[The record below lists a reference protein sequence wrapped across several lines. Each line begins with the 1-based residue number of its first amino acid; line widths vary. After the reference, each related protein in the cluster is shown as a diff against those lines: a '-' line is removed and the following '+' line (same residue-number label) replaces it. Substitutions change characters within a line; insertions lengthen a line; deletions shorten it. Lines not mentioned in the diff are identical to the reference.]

1 MADFAH
7 LHVHTDHSPLD
18 GHASVDELARYI
30 ASMGQPGFAITDH
43 GTQSNVYNGY
53 KSAKAISKELGK
65 PFYFLPGVEAYVAP
79 GDASR
84 YEHAPIFFGKDSSN
98 ETKTENSKDV
108 AGGGAYTHLT
118 MLSYNNEG
126 MRNLFKLNSL
136 AWLDGQYRKPR
147 MDIDII
153 SQHAKGIVATTGCP
167 SGELQ
172 TRIRLGQF
180 DEAVKYAG
188 KMQDIFG
195 KENYFVELM
204 DHDMRIG
211 LERDVRN
218 DLLRISKKLEIPL
231 VATNDLHYTRRE
243 DAPDHEHMLAIQ
255 SGYNMHEPSYGN
267 GGKRFAFEGE
277 EYYAKSTEEMLK
289 LFPED
294 VFPGAITNSAEIVKR
309 SEVTFDYDET
319 LRPSVPLPKGHD
331 EHSFLREQ
339 VMEGLYRKRPQFAH
353 DKEYLDRIEVELGV
367 LREKNFSGYMLVV
380 SDFIVWAKKNS
391 ILVGPGRGCL
401 SGDTLIPTTQGHKAI
416 RDIQVGDFVFDQNG
430 EAVEIPR
437 VWEWD
442 CDEELISI
450 SSYYGANPIKM
461 TRDHKVLVSK
471 ANRNITRQQK
481 AQGYSYN
488 KDKNPLQWIRADEV
502 ELGDLVVTPK
512 IKYGDS
518 FRGITIE
525 TESIAQTNI
534 KSNFSTRAI
543 AKNLGMSRSAVM
555 SFFQNPERSKLSTKQ
570 KIESYLLSL
579 GISIDEAIEH
589 RKIHSIAPCDPFI
602 PANKDLGIILGLFI
616 SDGHLRSR
624 GHEIGFAQKRS
635 EDEEYIPN
643 VFKRV
648 FGLDMSVQ
656 ESKNTD
662 VRSYLSSHKGI
673 VEAFKN
679 LFPKYSYT
687 AQSKYIPAE
696 LMNSSEEFRR
706 GLLEGLWYGDGTHKG
721 KSSYSTT
728 SKELAQNVHML
739 LVSLGINSGINEHVR
754 VEHRKEYNKSGRTS
768 YIEYKVTSAREFN
781 TSRVINGMGS
791 AYDGEFMYQRVRKIE
806 TVPSEGKVYD
816 FRVDTTMS
824 YVTESFVVHNSGGG
838 SLVAFLTD
846 ITEIDPIEHGLI
858 FERFLN
864 PERDSPPD
872 IDTDFADI
880 DRERV
885 IEYVRQKY
893 GNDQI
898 AMIITFGLIKAKSA
912 VKDMTKILSEPYSV
926 GESLTKAMPPAKAG
940 REISL
945 KEIFDPEASRYP
957 EAEEF
962 RQVAET
968 LSNRKLI
975 PGAMGI
981 EGKLRQTGVHAA
993 GVIMS
998 GKPIINT
1005 IPLMMRKKDEV
1016 VITQFDYPTC
1026 EDLGLIKMDFLGL
1039 RNLTVIQK
1047 TIDAVKRNYD
1057 VVIEPNKIYDSA
1069 LSDPDPKAFELLN
1082 NGGTL
1087 GIFQLDSGGIA
1098 SLVKYINVD
1107 SFRDISAILAL
1118 YRPGPM
1124 GVNAHIMYADRK
1136 NGRAPIEPIHPELEE
1151 VLNPILGETYGLIA
1165 FQEQIQFIAQKVAG
1179 YSLGQADVLRRA
1191 MGKKK
1196 KAILDAEFIP
1206 FSEGMRKNGYSDEA
1220 IGALWETLI
1229 PFAEYGFN
1237 KCLHGRTRVVLENGR
1252 AITLEDLHKEFDS
1265 GEQVKILSMFEDGEI
1280 KPHLIKDVVK
1290 SGLKPIWT
1298 LRTKSGRMIKMTEDH
1313 RLLTT
1318 QGYGTIKDGILRV
1331 GQELIVESEKKT
1343 FHISEQDRLRRR
1355 NSITVLNK
1363 TEQSKEFA
1371 RQRMKEYQ
1379 STLSFED
1386 RSAHQQRVQKL
1397 NPSRNAKGQPLAIEK
1412 LKELWSTD
1420 KEWQSKALDSM
1431 RKVKR
1436 ELYNTGKGFGR
1447 TTLLSDGRMADSMVE
1462 AIAAEYLISR
1472 GVEFEM
1478 HKKFEATNGKI
1489 RETDFYADGIY
1500 FEMDGLA
1507 RGREWFVENKYG
1519 SEIPFVYLTPLNY
1532 VDEIDSAIM
1541 RHGIE
1546 NGDEIIEIIPPK
1558 MNKRGESYREM
1569 TYDIEMDS
1577 SGPANFIAN
1586 GIVSHNSHSA
1596 AYGLVSYMTAY
1607 LKANYGAEFMAANL
1621 STLTGDK
1628 EKTATYLAECR
1639 HMNIKVLPP
1648 DVSRSTADYTAT
1660 PEGEI
1665 LVGLHA
1671 IRGVGIEV
1679 SNDIFAEVEKNGVYS
1694 SLGDFLNR
1702 APSNAL
1708 TKGVLEGLIHAGAL
1722 DNFGYNRKSLFYSV
1736 PGNVKNF
1743 AQARKKKDAGQFDL
1757 FDAFGGDDALEKPS
1771 IEVEELTEYNKK
1783 TKLSYERHALGLY
1796 VSDHPLSGIANM
1808 LEKFSDTQAVDV
1820 FSGKVKPSSGGF
1832 GDRKNVR
1839 MAGVA
1844 GNVVRKQTKSGGFMV
1859 IFELEDISG
1868 VMECLIFPK
1877 AYERLGNKV
1886 HADTVYEIHG
1896 SLLSREGDDGVKLV
1910 VDNLE
1915 EIKLTESGLIPFSMN
1930 LYESQ
1935 TVPEAVKALEE
1946 VLLRYPGEMPVHLN
1960 IYNAKGECSVIEL
1973 DSRYNVGYTKSLDD
1987 DLRLLFGSRVVS

>member
-53 KSAKAISKELGK
+53 KAAKAISKEMDK
-65 PFYFLPGVEAYVAP
+65 PFYFMPGIEAYVAP

-84 YEHAPIFFGKDSSN
+84 YEHAPIFFGKERSKGED
-98 ETKTENSKDV
+98 KTENSKDV

-126 MRNLFKLNSL
+126 MHNLFKLNSL
-136 AWLDGQYRKPR
+136 AWIDGQYRKPR
-147 MDIDII
+147 MDIEII
-153 SQHAKGIVATTGCP
+153 SQHSKGIIATTGCP

-195 KENYFVELM
+195 KENYFLELM
-204 DHDMRIG
+204 DHDMKIG

-218 DLLRISKKLEIPL
+218 DLMSIAKKLNIPL

-255 SGYNMHEPSYGN
+255 SGHTMHEPSYNN

-277 EYYAKSTEEMLK
+277 EYYAKSTEEMLM

-294 VFPGAITNSAEIVKR
+294 TFPGAVSNSAEIIKR
-309 SEVTFDYDET
+309 SEVTFDYNAN
-319 LRPSVPLPKGHD
+319 LRPSVPLPEGHD
-331 EHSFLREQ
+331 EHSYLREK
-339 VMEGLYRKRPQFAH
+339 VMEGLYRKRPQFTH

-367 LREKNFSGYMLVV
+367 LKEKNFSGYMLVV
-380 SDFIVWAKKNS
+380 SDFIVWAKENG

-416 RDIQVGDFVFDQNG
+416 RDIKVGDFVFDQNG
-430 EAVEIPR
+430 EAVEVPR
-437 VWEWD
+437 VWEWE
-442 CDEELISI
+442 CNEELIEI
-450 SSYYGANPIKM
+450 SSHCGKNPIKM
-461 TRDHKVLVSK
+461 TRDHKILV
-471 ANRNITRQQK
+471 AQNRNFNNTC
-481 AQGYSYN
+481 
-488 KDKNPLQWIRADEV
+488 WVRADEV
-502 ELGDLVVTPK
+502 TLNDFVVAPKSQYREFFGNKVLG
-512 IKYGDS
+512 
-518 FRGITIE
+518 F
-525 TESIAQTNI
+525 
-534 KSNFSTRAI
+534 SN
-543 AKNLGMSRSAVM
+543 N
-555 SFFQNPERSKLSTKQ
+555 
-570 KIESYLLSL
+570 YY
-579 GISIDEAIEH
+579 
-589 RKIHSIAPCDPFI
+589 
-602 PANKDLGIILGLFI
+602 
-616 SDGHLRSR
+616 
-624 GHEIGFAQKRS
+624 
-635 EDEEYIPN
+635 EDE
-643 VFKRV
+643 
-648 FGLDMSVQ
+648 
-656 ESKNTD
+656 T
-662 VRSYLSSHKGI
+662 
-673 VEAFKN
+673 
-679 LFPKYSYT
+679 
-687 AQSKYIPAE
+687 
-696 LMNSSEEFRR
+696 
-706 GLLEGLWYGDGTHKG
+706 
-721 KSSYSTT
+721 
-728 SKELAQNVHML
+728 LA
-739 LVSLGINSGINEHVR
+739 
-754 VEHRKEYNKSGRTS
+754 Y
-768 YIEYKVTSAREFN
+768 YKVKE
-781 TSRVINGMGS
+781 INN
-791 AYDGEFMYQRVRKIE
+791 
-806 TVPSEGKVYD
+806 VPAEGKVYD

-824 YVTESFVVHNSGGG
+824 YMTESFVVHNSGGG

-846 ITEIDPIEHGLI
+846 ITEIEPIEHGLI

-872 IDTDFADI
+872 IDTDFADV
-880 DRERV
+880 DRDKV
-885 IEYVRQKY
+885 IEYVRRKY

-912 VKDMTKILSEPYSV
+912 VKDMAKILSEPYTV
-926 GESLTKAMPPAKAG
+926 GESLTKVMPAPKAG

-945 KEIFDPEASRYP
+945 KEIFDPEAQRYP

-962 RQVAET
+962 RQVAQG
-968 LSNRKLI
+968 LQNKNLI
-975 PGAMGI
+975 PGARGI

-998 GKPIINT
+998 GKPIIDS
-1005 IPLMMRKKDEV
+1005 IPLMMRKKDGA
-1016 VITQFDYPTC
+1016 VITQLDYPTC

-1047 TIDAVKRNYD
+1047 TIDAVKRNYGVD
-1057 VVIEPNKIYDSA
+1057 INPNEIYDSA
-1069 LSDPDPKAFELLN
+1069 LSNPDKKAFDLIN
-1082 NGGTL
+1082 QGGTL

-1098 SLVKYINVD
+1098 SLAKYINVD

-1151 VLNPILGETYGLIA
+1151 VLEPILGETYGLIA

-1196 KAILDAEFIP
+1196 KAILDAEFVP
-1206 FSEGMRKNGYSDEA
+1206 FSAGMKKNGYSDEA
-1220 IGALWETLI
+1220 IAALWETLI

-1237 KCLHGRTRVVLENGR
+1237 KCLDAKTYV
-1252 AITLEDLHKEFDS
+1252 ILEDGRSVTIEELYKLVDS
-1265 GEQVKILSMFEDGEI
+1265 HHEVKILSMFEDGVIHAHKVSNVVRTGNQKLWTIRTSHGKEI
-1280 KPHLIKDVVK
+1280 RITP
-1290 SGLKPIWT
+1290 
-1298 LRTKSGRMIKMTEDH
+1298 EH
-1313 RLLTT
+1313 RLLTKD
-1318 QGYGTIKDGILRV
+1318 GYGTISDGLLAVGKNVAVAKDNVQHKNWTG
-1331 GQELIVESEKKT
+1331 KKYAKV
-1343 FHISEQDRLRRR
+1343 SG
-1355 NSITVLNK
+1355 
-1363 TEQSKEFA
+1363 
-1371 RQRMKEYQ
+1371 
-1379 STLSFED
+1379 
-1386 RSAHQQRVQKL
+1386 
-1397 NPSRNAKGQPLAIEK
+1397 NAKTLDESRIEK
-1412 LKELWSTD
+1412 YL
-1420 KEWQSKALDSM
+1420 LD
-1431 RKVKR
+1431 
-1436 ELYNTGKGFGR
+1436 
-1447 TTLLSDGRMADSMVE
+1447 
-1462 AIAAEYLISR
+1462 R
-1472 GVEFEM
+1472 GVEFTTNSKVVTIDGENIVSS
-1478 HKKFEATNGKI
+1478 FEVNGI
-1489 RETDFYADGIY
+1489 H
-1500 FEMDGLA
+1500 
-1507 RGREWFVENKYG
+1507 FVVNSTSIMKNSIVEDSLGNKV
-1519 SEIPFVYLTPLNY
+1519 SIVYINSLVDNY
-1532 VDEIDSAIM
+1532 LDIIDEHLM
-1541 RHGIE
+1541 
-1546 NGDEIIEIIPPK
+1546 GDYSNNLEEIIEIIPPA
-1558 MNKRGESYREM
+1558 NGLEE

-1660 PEGEI
+1660 PDGEI

-1679 SNDIFAEVEKNGVYS
+1679 SNDIFTEVEANGAYVD
-1694 SLGDFLNR
+1694 LGDFLNR

-1722 DNFGYNRKSLFYSV
+1722 DNFGYSRKSLFYSV
-1736 PGNVKNF
+1736 PGNVKTF
-1743 AQARKKKDAGQFDL
+1743 AQARKKKDSGQFDL
-1757 FDAFGGDDALEKPS
+1757 FDAFFDDDEVEIDKPS
-1771 IEVEELTEYNKK
+1771 IEIEELAEYNKK

-1844 GNVVRKQTKSGGFMV
+1844 GNIMRKQTKSGGFMV

-1877 AYERLGNKV
+1877 AYERLGNKI
-1886 HADTVYEIHG
+1886 HPDTVYEIHG
-1896 SLLSREGDDGVKLV
+1896 SLLSREGEDGVKLV

-1915 EIKLTESGLIPFSMN
+1915 EIKLTESGLIPFTMN
-1930 LYESQ
+1930 LFESQ
-1935 TVPEAVKALEE
+1935 TVPEAVKALEQ

-1960 IYNAKGECSVIEL
+1960 VYNAQGGYSVIEL

-1987 DLRLLFGSRVVS
+1987 DLRLLFGSRVVN

>member
-1 MADFAH
+1 MVDFAH

-18 GHASVDELARYI
+18 GHASVNELARHI

-53 KSAKAISKELGK
+53 KAAKAISDELGK
-65 PFYFLPGVEAYVAP
+65 PFYFMPGIEAYVTP
-79 GDASR
+79 GDTPR
-84 YEHAPIFFGKDSSN
+84 HEHAPIFFGKERVKGED
-98 ETKTENSKDV
+98 KTENSKDV

-118 MLSYNNEG
+118 MLSQNNEG
-126 MRNLFKLNSL
+126 MHNLFKLNSL

-153 SQHAKGIVATTGCP
+153 SQHSKGIIATTGCP

-180 DEAVKYAG
+180 DEALKYAG

-195 KENYFVELM
+195 KENYFLELM

-218 DLLRISKKLEIPL
+218 DLMRVAKKLDIPL
-231 VATNDLHYTRRE
+231 LATNDLHYTKRA

-255 SGYNMHEPSYGN
+255 SGHTMHEPSYGN

-294 VFPGAITNSAEIVKR
+294 VFPGAIANSAEIIKR
-309 SEVTFDYDET
+309 SEVTFDYNAT
-319 LRPSVPLPKGHD
+319 LRPSVPLPDGHD
-331 EHSFLREQ
+331 EHSYLREL
-339 VMEGLYRKRPQFAH
+339 VMKGLYRKRPQH
-353 DKEYLDRIEVELGV
+353 VHNKEYLDRIEVELGV

-380 SDFIVWAKKNS
+380 SDFIVWAKANG
-391 ILVGPGRGCL
+391 ILVGPGRG
-401 SGDTLIPTTQGHKAI
+401 
-416 RDIQVGDFVFDQNG
+416 
-430 EAVEIPR
+430 
-437 VWEWD
+437 
-442 CDEELISI
+442 
-450 SSYYGANPIKM
+450 
-461 TRDHKVLVSK
+461 
-471 ANRNITRQQK
+471 
-481 AQGYSYN
+481 
-488 KDKNPLQWIRADEV
+488 
-502 ELGDLVVTPK
+502 
-512 IKYGDS
+512 
-518 FRGITIE
+518 
-525 TESIAQTNI
+525 
-534 KSNFSTRAI
+534 
-543 AKNLGMSRSAVM
+543 
-555 SFFQNPERSKLSTKQ
+555 
-570 KIESYLLSL
+570 
-579 GISIDEAIEH
+579 
-589 RKIHSIAPCDPFI
+589 
-602 PANKDLGIILGLFI
+602 
-616 SDGHLRSR
+616 
-624 GHEIGFAQKRS
+624 
-635 EDEEYIPN
+635 
-643 VFKRV
+643 
-648 FGLDMSVQ
+648 
-656 ESKNTD
+656 
-662 VRSYLSSHKGI
+662 
-673 VEAFKN
+673 
-679 LFPKYSYT
+679 
-687 AQSKYIPAE
+687 
-696 LMNSSEEFRR
+696 
-706 GLLEGLWYGDGTHKG
+706 
-721 KSSYSTT
+721 
-728 SKELAQNVHML
+728 
-739 LVSLGINSGINEHVR
+739 
-754 VEHRKEYNKSGRTS
+754 
-768 YIEYKVTSAREFN
+768 
-781 TSRVINGMGS
+781 
-791 AYDGEFMYQRVRKIE
+791 
-806 TVPSEGKVYD
+806 
-816 FRVDTTMS
+816 
-824 YVTESFVVHNSGGG
+824 SGGG

-846 ITEIDPIEHGLI
+846 ITEIEPIEHGLI

-872 IDTDFADI
+872 IDTDFADV
-880 DRERV
+880 DRDKV
-885 IEYVRQKY
+885 IEYVRRQY

-926 GESLTKAMPPAKAG
+926 GESLTKVMPPAKAG

-962 RQVAET
+962 RQVAQS
-968 LSNRKLI
+968 LSNKTLI
-975 PGAMGI
+975 PGARGI

-998 GKPIINT
+998 GKPIIDS
-1005 IPLMMRKKDEV
+1005 IPLLMRKKDGA

-1047 TIDAVKRNYD
+1047 TIDAVKRNYG
-1057 VVIEPNKIYDSA
+1057 IIIKPNEVYDSA
-1069 LSDPDPKAFELLN
+1069 LSNPDPKAFELLN
-1082 NGGTL
+1082 KGGTL

-1098 SLVKYINVD
+1098 SLVKYINVN
-1107 SFRDISAILAL
+1107 SFKDISAILAL

-1151 VLNPILGETYGLIA
+1151 VLEPILGETYGLIA

-1196 KAILDAEFIP
+1196 KSILDAEFVP
-1206 FSEGMRKNGYSDEA
+1206 FSNGMKKNGYGDEA
-1220 IGALWETLI
+1220 IAALWETLI

-1237 KCLHGRTRVVLENGR
+1237 K
-1252 AITLEDLHKEFDS
+1252 
-1265 GEQVKILSMFEDGEI
+1265 
-1280 KPHLIKDVVK
+1280 
-1290 SGLKPIWT
+1290 
-1298 LRTKSGRMIKMTEDH
+1298 
-1313 RLLTT
+1313 
-1318 QGYGTIKDGILRV
+1318 
-1331 GQELIVESEKKT
+1331 
-1343 FHISEQDRLRRR
+1343 
-1355 NSITVLNK
+1355 
-1363 TEQSKEFA
+1363 
-1371 RQRMKEYQ
+1371 
-1379 STLSFED
+1379 
-1386 RSAHQQRVQKL
+1386 
-1397 NPSRNAKGQPLAIEK
+1397 
-1412 LKELWSTD
+1412 
-1420 KEWQSKALDSM
+1420 
-1431 RKVKR
+1431 
-1436 ELYNTGKGFGR
+1436 
-1447 TTLLSDGRMADSMVE
+1447 
-1462 AIAAEYLISR
+1462 
-1472 GVEFEM
+1472 
-1478 HKKFEATNGKI
+1478 
-1489 RETDFYADGIY
+1489 
-1500 FEMDGLA
+1500 
-1507 RGREWFVENKYG
+1507 
-1519 SEIPFVYLTPLNY
+1519 
-1532 VDEIDSAIM
+1532 
-1541 RHGIE
+1541 
-1546 NGDEIIEIIPPK
+1546 
-1558 MNKRGESYREM
+1558 
-1569 TYDIEMDS
+1569 
-1577 SGPANFIAN
+1577 
-1586 GIVSHNSHSA
+1586 SHSA

-1639 HMNIKVLPP
+1639 HMDIKVLPP

-1679 SNDIFAEVEKNGVYS
+1679 SNDIFSEVEANGVYS
-1694 SLGDFLNR
+1694 DLGDFLNR

-1736 PGNVKNF
+1736 PSNVKTF
-1743 AQARKKKDAGQFDL
+1743 AQARKKKDGGQFDL
-1757 FDAFGGDDALEKPS
+1757 FDAFLDDDDFEKPS
-1771 IEVEELTEYNKK
+1771 IDVEFLDEYNKK

-1877 AYERLGNKV
+1877 AYERLGNKI
-1886 HADTVYEIHG
+1886 HADTVYEIQG
-1896 SLLSREGDDGVKLV
+1896 SLLAREGEDGVKLV

-1960 IYNAKGECSVIEL
+1960 IYNAQGGCSVMEL
-1973 DSRYNVGYTKSLDD
+1973 DERYNVGYTKELDD
-1987 DLRLLFGSRVVS
+1987 DLRVLFGSRVVG

>member
-1 MADFAH
+1 MNLFQVIEYYETFIERLKLVDFAH

-18 GHASVDELARYI
+18 GHASVDELARHI

-53 KSAKAISKELGK
+53 KAAKAISSELGK
-65 PFYFLPGVEAYVAP
+65 PFYFMPGIEAYVTP
-79 GDASR
+79 GDTPR
-84 YEHAPIFFGKDSSN
+84 HEHAPIFFGKERVKGED
-98 ETKTENSKDV
+98 KTENSKDV

-118 MLSYNNEG
+118 MLSQNNEG
-126 MRNLFKLNSL
+126 MHNLFKLNSL

-153 SQHAKGIVATTGCP
+153 SQYSKGIIATTGCP

-180 DEAVKYAG
+180 EEALKYAG

-195 KENYFVELM
+195 KENYFLELM

-218 DLLRISKKLEIPL
+218 DLMRVAKKLEIPL
-231 VATNDLHYTRRE
+231 LATNDLHYTKRS

-255 SGYNMHEPSYGN
+255 SGHTMHEPSYGN

-277 EYYAKSTEEMLK
+277 EYYAKTTEEMLK

-294 VFPGAITNSAEIVKR
+294 TFPGAIANSAEIIKR
-309 SEVTFDYDET
+309 SEVTFDYNAT
-319 LRPSVPLPKGHD
+319 LRPSVPLPDGHD
-331 EHSFLREQ
+331 EHSYLREL
-339 VMEGLYRKRPQFAH
+339 VMKGLYRKRPQHAH
-353 DKEYLDRIEVELGV
+353 NKEYLDRIEVELGV

-380 SDFIVWAKKNS
+380 SDFIVWAKANG
-391 ILVGPGRGCL
+391 ILVGPGRG
-401 SGDTLIPTTQGHKAI
+401 
-416 RDIQVGDFVFDQNG
+416 
-430 EAVEIPR
+430 
-437 VWEWD
+437 
-442 CDEELISI
+442 
-450 SSYYGANPIKM
+450 
-461 TRDHKVLVSK
+461 
-471 ANRNITRQQK
+471 
-481 AQGYSYN
+481 
-488 KDKNPLQWIRADEV
+488 
-502 ELGDLVVTPK
+502 
-512 IKYGDS
+512 
-518 FRGITIE
+518 
-525 TESIAQTNI
+525 
-534 KSNFSTRAI
+534 
-543 AKNLGMSRSAVM
+543 
-555 SFFQNPERSKLSTKQ
+555 
-570 KIESYLLSL
+570 
-579 GISIDEAIEH
+579 
-589 RKIHSIAPCDPFI
+589 
-602 PANKDLGIILGLFI
+602 
-616 SDGHLRSR
+616 
-624 GHEIGFAQKRS
+624 
-635 EDEEYIPN
+635 
-643 VFKRV
+643 
-648 FGLDMSVQ
+648 
-656 ESKNTD
+656 
-662 VRSYLSSHKGI
+662 
-673 VEAFKN
+673 
-679 LFPKYSYT
+679 
-687 AQSKYIPAE
+687 
-696 LMNSSEEFRR
+696 
-706 GLLEGLWYGDGTHKG
+706 
-721 KSSYSTT
+721 
-728 SKELAQNVHML
+728 
-739 LVSLGINSGINEHVR
+739 
-754 VEHRKEYNKSGRTS
+754 
-768 YIEYKVTSAREFN
+768 
-781 TSRVINGMGS
+781 
-791 AYDGEFMYQRVRKIE
+791 
-806 TVPSEGKVYD
+806 
-816 FRVDTTMS
+816 
-824 YVTESFVVHNSGGG
+824 SGGG
-838 SLVAFLTD
+838 SIVAFLTD
-846 ITEIDPIEHGLI
+846 ITEIEPIEHGLI

-872 IDTDFADI
+872 IDTDFADV
-880 DRERV
+880 DRDKV
-885 IEYVRQKY
+885 IEYVRRQY

-926 GESLTKAMPPAKAG
+926 GESLTKVMPPAKAG

-962 RQVAET
+962 RQVAQG
-968 LSNRKLI
+968 LSNKTLI
-975 PGAMGI
+975 PGARGI

-998 GKPIINT
+998 GKPIIDS
-1005 IPLMMRKKDEV
+1005 IPLLMRKKDGA

-1047 TIDAVKRNYD
+1047 TIDAVERNYG
-1057 VVIEPNKIYDSA
+1057 VTIIPNEIYDSA
-1069 LSDPDPKAFELLN
+1069 LSNPDPKAFELLN
-1082 NGGTL
+1082 KGGTL

-1151 VLNPILGETYGLIA
+1151 VLEPILGETYGLIA

-1196 KAILDAEFIP
+1196 KSILDAEFVP
-1206 FSEGMRKNGYSDEA
+1206 FSNGMKKNGYGDEA
-1220 IGALWETLI
+1220 IAALWETLI

-1252 AITLEDLHKEFDS
+1252 TITMEDLYKEFDLNK
-1265 GEQVKILSMFEDGEI
+1265 EIKILSMFEDGEI

-1290 SGLKPIWT
+1290 SGIKPVWT
-1298 LRTKSGRMIKMTEDH
+1298 VRTKSGRMIKMTEDH
-1313 RLLTT
+1313 RLLTV
-1318 QGYGTIKDGILRV
+1318 QGYGTIKDGTLKV
-1331 GQELIVESEKKT
+1331 GQELIVEAEKKV
-1343 FHISEQDRLRRR
+1343 FHISDEDRLRRK
-1355 NSITVLNK
+1355 NSITRLNK
-1363 TEQSKEFA
+1363 TEESKESS
-1371 RQRMKEYQ
+1371 RQRMIEYQ

-1386 RSAHQQRVQKL
+1386 RSAHQQRVQRIH
-1397 NPSRNAKGQPLAIEK
+1397 PDRNSKGQPLAIEK
-1412 LKELWSTD
+1412 LKELWTTD
-1420 KEWQSKALDSM
+1420 KEWQSKAIDSM

-1436 ELYNTGKGFGR
+1436 ELYNTGKGFGK
-1447 TTLLSDGRMADSMVE
+1447 TTLLSDGRIADSMVE
-1462 AIAAEYLISR
+1462 ALAGEYLISR
-1472 GVEFEM
+1472 GIEFEM

-1489 RETDFYADGIY
+1489 RETDFYANGIY

-1507 RGREWFVENKYG
+1507 RGKNWFIENKYG
-1519 SEIPFVYLTPLNY
+1519 NEIPFVYMTPLNY
-1532 VDEIDSAIM
+1532 IDEIDSAIM

-1558 MNKRGESYREM
+1558 KTKKNEFFREM

-1639 HMNIKVLPP
+1639 HMDIKVLPP

-1679 SNDIFAEVEKNGVYS
+1679 SNDIFSEVEANGVYS
-1694 SLGDFLNR
+1694 DLGDFLNR

-1736 PGNVKNF
+1736 PSNVKTF
-1743 AQARKKKDAGQFDL
+1743 AQARKKKDGGQFDL
-1757 FDAFGGDDALEKPS
+1757 FDAFLDDDDFEKPS
-1771 IEVEELTEYNKK
+1771 IDVEFLDEYNKK

-1877 AYERLGNKV
+1877 AYERLGNKI
-1886 HADTVYEIHG
+1886 HADTVYEIQG
-1896 SLLSREGDDGVKLV
+1896 SLLAREGEDGVKLV

-1960 IYNAKGECSVIEL
+1960 IYNAQGGCSVMEL
-1973 DSRYNVGYTKSLDD
+1973 DERYNVGYTKELDD
-1987 DLRLLFGSRVVS
+1987 DLRVLFGSRVVG